1 MPYLRHTEVDEI
13 AAASR
18 EVAGRAVSVK
28 ASLSNRNMNSYI
40 LSRQLTDSLHASNT
54 NLWH

>member
-18 EVAGRAVSVK
+18 EVAGRVVSVK
-28 ASLSNRNMNSYI
+28 ASLFSNRNMNSQEEKVI
-40 LSRQLTDSLHASNT
+40 VQAR
-54 NLWH
+54 

>member
-18 EVAGRAVSVK
+18 EVAGRVVSVK
-28 ASLSNRNMNSYI
+28 ASLFSIRNRNSSI
-40 LSRQLTDSLHASNT
+40 LSRHLTDKNR
-54 NLWH
+54 